1 MNGKPEGWRATPKTS
16 QEAPGPRQTKVAKA
30 GALALAAI
38 EIYFKV
44 YLKAVL
50 ERRRSA
56 VLLHEKLVPFGNV
69 YCRYGYLMK
78 FVGRYEYY
86 YERYGDEVMIGESFE
101 NFRVRHFT
109 TVIDALSDV
118 MMRTGYLR
126 NRLPTFP
133 TKRHDFLSVLHC
145 PIYEE
150 ERTER
155 LRKGGYWS
163 SYECLR
169 PARGGKPIRH
179 GAEYDRLWT
188 I

>member
-1 MNGKPEGWRATPKTS
+1 MNDKLDGWRATPKTS
-16 QEAPGPRQTKVAKA
+16 QEAPGLRQTKVAKA

-38 EIYFKV
+38 EIYCKV

-50 ERRRSA
+50 KRRRSA
-56 VLLHEKLVPFGNV
+56 FALHKQLRLLHPNND
-69 YCRYGYLMK
+69 LMQ
-78 FVGRYEYY
+78 FVGRYEHYY
-86 YERYGDEVMIGESFE
+86 NRGFGMCIGESFQE
-101 NFRVRHFT
+101 FRVRDFT
-109 TVIDALSDV
+109 TVIGKVSEKLLLSASDHF
-118 MMRTGYLR
+118 
-126 NRLPTFP
+126 PTFSP
-133 TKRHDFLSVLHC
+133 NLPDHVIHIDLWAKSKH
-145 PIYEE
+145 EK

>member
-1 MNGKPEGWRATPKTS
+1 MKDKLDVWRATPETL
-16 QEAPGPRQTKVAKA
+16 QEPPGHRQTKVAKA

-44 YLKAVL
+44 YLKVVL
-50 ERRRSA
+50 ERRRIAS
-56 VLLHEKLVPFGNV
+56 VLHEKLRPFDKVSGV
-69 YCRYGYLMK
+69 TGRYEYLMK
-78 FVGRYEYY
+78 FVGCYEYY
-86 YERYGDEVMIGESFE
+86 YYRANTYEVMIGESFE

-109 TVIDALSDV
+109 TVIDEVSD
-118 MMRTGYLR
+118 YLLR

-133 TKRHDFLSVLHC
+133 TKQHDFWSVLHC

-163 SYECLR
+163 SYECLH

-179 GAEYDRLWT
+179 GVEYDRLWT